1 MKKLIDQLFE
11 SFTKI
16 ENDQVIST
24 NDLHLATAALL
35 VEVAVSDLD
44 FDDSERV
51 QLKKLLLSECQL
63 SEVDVD
69 TLISDAETA
78 THKASSLFEFTHI
91 INKHCEYKQKLSLV
105 NNLWKVA
112 YADGELDKY
121 EEHIIRKI
129 SDLIH
134 VSHRDFIQE
143 KIVVREANQ
152 S

>member
-1 MKKLIDQLFE
+1 MRKLIDQLFE
-11 SFTKI
+11 RFTEI
-16 ENDQVIST
+16 ENNQEIST
-24 NDLHLATAALL
+24 SDLHLATAALL
-35 VEVAVSDLD
+35 VEVAVSDLN

-51 QLKKLLLSECQL
+51 QLKKLLLSECEL
-63 SEVDVD
+63 SEADVD

-78 THKASSLFEFTHI
+78 TREASSLFEFTHI
-91 INKHCEYKQKLSLV
+91 VNKHCEYKQKLSLV

-143 KIVVREANQ
+143 KISVREDSQ

>member
-11 SFTKI
+11 RFTEI
-16 ENDQVIST
+16 ENNQAMST

-35 VEVAVSDLD
+35 VEVAVSDLN

-51 QLKKLLLSECQL
+51 QLKKLLLSECEL
-63 SEVDVD
+63 SEIDVN

-78 THKASSLFEFTHI
+78 TNKASSLFEFTHI
-91 INKHCEYKQKLSLV
+91 INKHCEYKQKLLLV

-129 SDLIH
+129 ADLIH

-143 KIVVREANQ
+143 KISVREE

>member
-1 MKKLIDQLFE
+1 MKKLIDQLLE
-11 SFTKI
+11 RFTKI
-16 ENDQVIST
+16 EDDQVIPA

-35 VEVAVSDLD
+35 VEVAVSDSN
-44 FDDSERV
+44 FDNSERI
-51 QLKKLLLSECQL
+51 QLKKLLHSECGI
-63 SEVDVD
+63 SEIDID

-78 THKASSLFEFTHI
+78 TSEASSLFEFTHI
-91 INKHCEYKQKLSLV
+91 INKHCEYQQKLSLV

-129 SDLIH
+129 ADLIH
-134 VSHRDFIQE
+134 VSHRDFILE
-143 KIVVREANQ
+143 KIAVRED

>member
-11 SFTKI
+11 RFTEIKD
-16 ENDQVIST
+16 DQLIST
-24 NDLHLATAALL
+24 TDLHLATAALL
-35 VEVAVSDLD
+35 VEVAVSDLN
-44 FDDSERV
+44 FDDSERI
-51 QLKKLLLSECQL
+51 QLKKLLLSECEL
-63 SEVDVD
+63 SEEDVN

-78 THKASSLFEFTHI
+78 TNKASSLFEFTHI

-143 KIVVREANQ
+143 KISVREG